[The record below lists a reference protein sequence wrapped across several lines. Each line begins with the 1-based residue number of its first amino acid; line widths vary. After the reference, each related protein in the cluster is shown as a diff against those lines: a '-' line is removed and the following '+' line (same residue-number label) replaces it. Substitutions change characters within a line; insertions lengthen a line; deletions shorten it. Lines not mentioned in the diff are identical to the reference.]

1 MLLVLLPAVL
11 GLDRYVMTDDSMDGS
26 LGRGSVALARDVPPS
41 DLRVGDVVTFLPPG
55 ATQDDQR
62 VTHRIVAI
70 ESGVAT
76 TQGDDASRPDP
87 WSLPLTDATYARVW
101 VSVPWIGYPFVI
113 DGGWVLLAA
122 GRRCRA
128 HPGRRGRAL
137 VAPEGGRDRL
147 GRSCRWAERPDHR
160 SERCAPAHHTAAY
173 HRDMPQRVLVVE
185 DEEDIAFPLVRTLER
200 EGYDVHW
207 VDSGQKALDDVAA
220 HHADVVILDL
230 GLPDMDGLE
239 VCRKARD
246 NGYDGAIMI
255 VTARA
260 GELDRVVG
268 LDYGADDYM
277 AKPFGLAELQ
287 ARVRALL
294 RRTTAAAAAAADGV
308 DGGLRIDVA
317 ARRVFSGDDEV
328 PLTGKEFEVLNV
340 LVANKDKVVSR
351 TRLMADVWDENW
363 YGSTKTLDVTI
374 GRLRQKLES
383 VGVQEKVV
391 AVRGVGFRLE
401 GTPSD

>member
-1 MLLVLLPAVL
+1 MLLPM
-11 GLDRYVMTDDSMDGS
+11 G
-26 LGRGSVALARDVPPS
+26 
-41 DLRVGDVVTFLPPG
+41 
-55 ATQDDQR
+55 
-62 VTHRIVAI
+62 H
-70 ESGVAT
+70 
-76 TQGDDASRPDP
+76 
-87 WSLPLTDATYARVW
+87 
-101 VSVPWIGYPFVI
+101 
-113 DGGWVLLAA
+113 
-122 GRRCRA
+122 
-128 HPGRRGRAL
+128 
-137 VAPEGGRDRL
+137 
-147 GRSCRWAERPDHR
+147 
-160 SERCAPAHHTAAY
+160 
-173 HRDMPQRVLVVE
+173 RVLVVE

-200 EGYDVHW
+200 EGYDVQW
-207 VDSGQKALDDVAA
+207 LDSGQKALDDVLAR
-220 HHADVVILDL
+220 HADVIILDL

-246 NGYDGAIMI
+246 SGYEGAIMI

-294 RRTTAAAAAAADGV
+294 RRTNNASSAADGANE
-308 DGGLRIDVA
+308 GGLGIDVA

-328 PLTGKEFEVLNV
+328 PLTGKEFDVLNI
-340 LVANKDKVVSR
+340 LAAHRDKVVSR
-351 TRLMADVWDENW
+351 GRLMADVWDENW

-383 VGVQEKVV
+383 VGVTDRVV

-401 GTPSD
+401 GGATDA